1 MLLEKTKRGGKLH
14 ITEPYLRRAG
24 KHRIL
29 SHEEEATLSIRIR
42 EGDTPAWEE
51 LVQREEGIRW

>member
-1 MLLEKTKRGGKLH
+1 MDT
-14 ITEPYLRRAG
+14 TEPYLMRAG

-29 SHEEEATLSIRIR
+29 SREEEAMLSIRIR

-51 LVQREEGIRW
+51 LVQREEGIR